1 MLSAGSGES
10 GVRSWGMSLW
20 KASKR
25 RVIAEW
31 GLRTRE
37 SRLWGCERC
46 ARQREWIL
54 TSARDD
60 ARGAGWVST
69 SSGTAQG

>member
-1 MLSAGSGES
+1 MLSVGSGES
-10 GVRSWGMSLW
+10 GVWSWGMSLR

-37 SRLWGCERC
+37 SRLWGCERY
-46 ARQREWIL
+46 ARQRKWIL
-54 TSARDD
+54 TSARDN
-60 ARGAGWVST
+60 AREAGWVST
-69 SSGTAQG
+69 SSGTTQG